1 MKSTDIITAFKQNK
15 HYIHYVADALLNL
28 EPIDDVCRCE
38 LVEKYLDHFHQVDGT
53 DDFYTSPTDGTHGS
67 RHLTKMQLV
76 FKYTDLMCSDDKAI
90 FYCQMGSDYFKPR
103 ALMNDGENVILHQR
117 VLDYIIYK
125 VHKDEPIVNAVGKTL
140 NLKNSFFLH
149 YMNVELSRKNNKH
162 TAKYD
167 DDTHK
172 FVLQQTINHLD
183 IDGEKDLTDMIN
195 FYKNEI
201 VNNLV
206 VYDMKH
212 YENAFSLLRNT
223 QQ

>member
-15 HYIHYVADALLNL
+15 HYIHYVADALLKL

-38 LVEKYLDHFHQVDGT
+38 LVEQFLDHQPPT
-53 DDFYTSPTDGTHGS
+53 EETSG
-67 RHLTKMQLV
+67 HLINMQLV
-76 FKYTDLMCSDDKAI
+76 FQYAKLMCEDDKAI

-125 VHKDEPIVNAVGKTL
+125 VHKEEPIVNAVGKTL
-140 NLKNSFFLH
+140 NIKNSFFLH
-149 YMNVELSRKNNKH
+149 YMNVELSRNKDKH

-183 IDGEKDLTDMIN
+183 VDGEKDLTNMIN

-201 VNNLV
+201 VDKLV

-212 YENAFSLLRNT
+212 YENAFSLLRRTT